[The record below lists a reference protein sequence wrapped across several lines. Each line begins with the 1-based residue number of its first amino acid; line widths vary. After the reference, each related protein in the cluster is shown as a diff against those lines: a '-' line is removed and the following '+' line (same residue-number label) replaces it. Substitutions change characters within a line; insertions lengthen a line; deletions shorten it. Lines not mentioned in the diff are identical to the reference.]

1 MVTVTIYYRDTDQ
14 GPETIECSYQKVRDG
29 FLMLAFTEEARDK
42 TFRAKYIPA
51 DKIDHI
57 EVVSKGE
64 DHEFEDK
71 RDRRSGRD
79 KY

>member
-1 MVTVTIYYRDTDQ
+1 MVTVTIYYRDTIQ

-29 FLMLAFTEEARDK
+29 FLMLAFTEDTCDK
-42 TFRAKYIPA
+42 TFKAKYIPA

-64 DHEFEDK
+64 DHDFEDK
-71 RDRRSGRD
+71 RSRRGER
-79 KY
+79 Y